1 MAVTAGSWRRPRM
14 KVYDYNQ
21 EFGGNYYQPMIQY
34 LNKKDIYGPFHTRGG
49 VYLPHSAEVTSDKYT
64 NMRYSDK
71 SSAKHNLDQFLQN
84 AYTKQIRELNG
95 TTAMA
100 GVNVMKSIVQNRRQ
114 PHTPLDNVN
123 TPLNSVRLLKGA
135 PPGIEAVNHY
145 VSELSIQKNNN
156 HKLENKA
163 RQHLFMIQACEDE
176 YNYHHKLFGQGAV
189 NRDMKF
195 HDPQLVRDYINQIR
209 RV

>member
-1 MAVTAGSWRRPRM
+1 M

-145 VSELSIQKNNN
+145 VSELSIRKNNN

>member
-1 MAVTAGSWRRPRM
+1 M

-34 LNKKDIYGPFHTRGG
+34 LNKKDIYGPFHSRDS

-71 SSAKHNLDQFLQN
+71 SSAKHNLDQFLKT
-84 AYTKQIRELNG
+84 AYSKQIKELNG

-100 GVNVMKSIVQNRRQ
+100 GVNVMKSIVNQRRQ

-123 TPLNSVRLLKGA
+123 TPLHSARLLKGA
-135 PPGIEAVNHY
+135 PPGTDTVNHY
-145 VSELSIQKNNN
+145 LSELNIEKA
-156 HKLENKA
+156 HITKMENK
-163 RQHLFMIQACEDE
+163 RRKHLAMIQACDDE
-176 YNYHHKLFGQGAV
+176 YNYHHKLFGEGAV
-189 NRDMKF
+189 DRDMQF
-195 HDPQLVRDYINQIR
+195 YNPQLVRDYVNQIR

>member
-1 MAVTAGSWRRPRM
+1 MTSGGAWRRPRM

-34 LNKKDIYGPFHTRGG
+34 LNKKDVYGPFHQRNS
-49 VYLPHSAEVTSDKYT
+49 VYLPDSAEVTSDKFT
-64 NMRYSDK
+64 NMRYNDK
-71 SSAKHNLDQFLQN
+71 SSAKHNLDQFLTK
-84 AYTKQIRELNG
+84 AYSKQIKELNG

-100 GVNVMKSIVQNRRQ
+100 RCNLIKSIVSDRRQ

-123 TPLNSVRLLKGA
+123 TPYNSVRLLKGG

-145 VSELSIQKNNN
+145 TSELSIEKG
-156 HKLENKA
+156 HRVKYEDKE
-163 RQHLFMIQACEDE
+163 RRHLAMIEACDDE
-176 YNYHHKLFGQGAV
+176 YNYHHKVFGVAAV
-189 NRDMKF
+189 DRNMEF
-195 HDPQLVRDYINQIR
+195 YAPQLVRDYVNQIR

>member
-1 MAVTAGSWRRPRM
+1 M

-34 LNKKDIYGPFHTRGG
+34 LNKKDIYGPFHKRDS
-49 VYLPHSAEVTSDKYT
+49 VYLPHSAEVSSDKYT

-71 SSAKHNLDQFLQN
+71 SSAKHNLDQFLKT
-84 AYTKQIRELNG
+84 AYSKQIKELNG

-100 GVNVMKSIVQNRRQ
+100 GVNVMKSIVNRRRQ

-123 TPLNSVRLLKGA
+123 TPFHNARLMKGA
-135 PPGIEAVNHY
+135 PPGTERVNHY
-145 VSELSIQKNNN
+145 ISELSIEKS
-156 HKLENKA
+156 HMTKLANKQ
-163 RQHLFMIQACEDE
+163 RQHLAMIQACDDE
-176 YNYHHKLFGQGAV
+176 YNYHHKLFGEGAV
-189 NRDMKF
+189 DRDMVF
-195 HDPQLVRDYINQIR
+195 YNPQLVRDYVNQIR